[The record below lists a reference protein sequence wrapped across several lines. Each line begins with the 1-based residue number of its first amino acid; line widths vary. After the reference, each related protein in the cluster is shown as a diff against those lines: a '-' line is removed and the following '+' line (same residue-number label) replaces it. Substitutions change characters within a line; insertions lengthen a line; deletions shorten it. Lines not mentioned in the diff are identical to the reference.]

1 MKRKAGTPKLHLLF
15 TNDCTT
21 FLRGDL
27 GLVREFPVAAVT
39 NSRNVFSYSS
49 VGQMSEIK
57 VLTGLISSGVSEGES
72 VPCFSPRFGR
82 L

>member
-1 MKRKAGTPKLHLLF
+1 MKRKAETPKLHLLF

-39 NSRNVFSYSS
+39 NSRNVFS
-49 VGQMSEIK
+49 VNEVM
-57 VLTGLISSGVSEGES
+57 
-72 VPCFSPRFGR
+72 
-82 L
+82 